1 MRKVIDVS
9 AYPLAPALTRRVLGY
24 LAYFR
29 LFIAIALSAAFITGL
44 LSAQVTIRNPALAGA
59 VLLAYLGFSL
69 YFLRQV
75 RRKDDHHYDLAL
87 QSLILDV
94 VLIALLLHTFQGVAV
109 LLHGRKDDRL
119 VVLAG
124 LARVM
129 QGAAVLL
136 HSRESDTRIIL

>member
-9 AYPLAPALTRRVLGY
+9 AYPLAPALTRRVLVY

-29 LFIAIALSAAFITGL
+29 LFIAIALGAAFISGL
-44 LSAQVTIRNPALAGA
+44 LSAQATIRNPALAGA

-69 YFLRQV
+69 YFLQQA
-75 RRKDDHHYDLAL
+75 RRKDEHHYDLAL

-109 LLHGRKDDRL
+109 LLVFVGATAGILLPLRL
-119 VVLAG
+119 ALCASSQS
-124 LARVM
+124 RT
-129 QGAAVLL
+129 LL
-136 HSRESDTRIIL
+136 Y